1 MQVYEDEA
9 LCAIDNERIR
19 YLSPVF
25 NTSSKLEF
33 MIYPNNCYAD
43 LASSRLKFS
52 VDIPIEFVPDSYFT
66 SKLFEHLEVQI
77 NYVSC
82 TTKSTDLDYILTDY
96 FTSKLNYTSE
106 HIATIG
112 SLQGIWG
119 IQNMDAIEMDSQ
131 SNKYEIQKRRMYGE
145 SLKIDSHTFLRYY
158 FIIRLNSGVIEN
170 HPLPKDLPIKL
181 TFYRADAERSLIST
195 SLDDTKTESTAVYD
209 LDRSIKLI
217 NPVLELVNTQSD
229 ELDKKYAQHR
239 LPSLSLPFLDKQIRR
254 EILFDGI
261 DNFQINVK
269 NGKIYCEI
277 SISSNSVSAGSSLKF
292 NHC

>member
-43 LASSRLKFS
+43 LASSRLKFT
-52 VDIPIEFVPDSYFT
+52 VDIPREFVPDSYFT

-82 TTKSTDLDYILTDY
+82 TTKSTDLDYILTDF
-96 FTSKLNYTSE
+96 FTSKLNYTKE
-106 HIATIG
+106 HITTIG

-119 IQNMDAIEMDSQ
+119 ITNMDGIDLDIQ
-131 SNKYEIQKRRMYGE
+131 PNKYEIGKRQNYAE
-145 SLKIDSHTFLRYY
+145 AHAIDGKNYLRYY

-181 TFYRADAERSLIST
+181 TFYRADAERSLISVSLNDDQST
-195 SLDDTKTESTAVYD
+195 SKASYD
-209 LDRSIKLI
+209 LGRSIKLI

-261 DNFQINVK
+261 DNFQINIK
-269 NGKIYCEI
+269 NG
-277 SISSNSVSAGSSLKF
+277 
-292 NHC
+292 

>member
-1 MQVYEDEA
+1 MQVFEDEA

-19 YLSPVF
+19 YLSPIF
-25 NTSSKLEF
+25 NTTSKLEF
-33 MIYPNNCYAD
+33 MINPNNCYAD

-52 VDIPIEFVPDSYFT
+52 VDIPIEFVPDAYFT

-82 TTKSTDLDYILTDY
+82 TTKSTDLDYILTDF

-119 IQNMDAIEMDSQ
+119 INNMNALDLDSQ
-131 SNKYEIQKRRMYGE
+131 RNKYEIGKRQAHGE
-145 SLKIDSHTFLRYY
+145 AQTIDGKHYLRYY

-181 TFYRADAERSLIST
+181 TLYRADAERSLISV
-195 SLDDTKTESTAVYD
+195 SLSDDKSQSKASYD
-209 LDRSIKLI
+209 FDRSIKLI

-229 ELDKKYAQHR
+229 ELDKKYSQHR
-239 LPSLSLPFLDKQIRR
+239 LPSLALPFLDKQIRR

-261 DNFQINVK
+261 DNFQINIK
-269 NGKIYCEI
+269 NG
-277 SISSNSVSAGSSLKF
+277 
-292 NHC
+292 

>member
-1 MQVYEDEA
+1 MQVFEDEA
-9 LCAIDNERIR
+9 LCAIDSERIR
-19 YLSPVF
+19 YLSPIF
-25 NTSSKLEF
+25 NTTSKLEF
-33 MIYPNNCYAD
+33 MINPNNCYAD

-82 TTKSTDLDYILTDY
+82 TTKSTDLDYILTDF

-119 IQNMDAIEMDSQ
+119 INNMNAVDLDAQ
-131 SNKYEIQKRRMYGE
+131 RNKYEIGKRQAHGE
-145 SLKIDSHTFLRYY
+145 THTIDGKHYLRYY

-181 TFYRADAERSLIST
+181 TLYRADAERSLISV
-195 SLDDTKTESTAVYD
+195 SLSEDKSQSNANYE

-239 LPSLSLPFLDKQIRR
+239 LPSLALPFLDKQIRR

-261 DNFQINVK
+261 DNFQINIK
-269 NGKIYCEI
+269 NGKLFIVKYQCQVI
-277 SISSNSVSAGSSLKF
+277 Q
-292 NHC
+292 